1 MVGVAEACGG
11 ILFGG
16 RGVASEAPHGRMER
30 RVVAH
35 HLRSAGCNEIP
46 LTETSLLSEL
56 SAQAEPTLSHAVMV
70 GGHL

>member
-46 LTETSLLSEL
+46 LTETSLFFRILL
-56 SAQAEPTLSHAVMV
+56 KPNLPCPMP
-70 GGHL
+70 